1 MVCNMGFKGGGHLKW
16 SHSHNS
22 GRDADLAFYM
32 LRDGAPVDAPALVAL
47 AHEEVDLGRGNST
60 TLTLVIDLLI
70 DAGML
75 EQARQLIDAL
85 RAGGFN
91 QDEIALIAGHNW
103 RRIFSQTW
111 RA

>member
-1 MVCNMGFKGGGHLKW
+1 MRHISYIAERIGVEHV
-16 SHSHNS
+16 
-22 GRDADLAFYM
+22 AFGSDF
-32 LRDGAPVDAPALVAL
+32 DGALMPRALGDA
-47 AHEEVDLGRGNST
+47 
-60 TLTLVIDLLI
+60 
-70 DAGML
+70 AGL
-75 EQARQLIDAL
+75 PKLIDAL